1 MEIKRCEKWSQAE
14 DSALVKLAGME
25 LPLFAISRKIGR
37 SYRATQN
44 RLLHHHGIM
53 LGKPLKKFTPADDEI
68 LTRPNL
74 TLEGKAEMIGRS
86 KNDCNGRIH
95 RLRRDGKLS
104 YCRSYEAAAIT
115 GLSSRQLS
123 QLCRAGV
130 FIHWRPS
137 PQSLLLDLADL
148 HRVMTERPDII
159 VRALARRKKRI
170 GKENW

>member
-1 MEIKRCEKWSQAE
+1 M
-14 DSALVKLAGME
+14 KLAKMD
-25 LPLFAISRKIGR
+25 LPLFAISRKVGR
-37 SYRATQN
+37 SYKATQR
-44 RLLHHHGIM
+44 RLHYHGIM
-53 LGKPLKKFTPADDEI
+53 LGKPAKKFTPADDEI

-74 TLEGKAEMIGRS
+74 TLEEKAGMIGRS
-86 KNDCNGRIH
+86 ENDCNGRIH